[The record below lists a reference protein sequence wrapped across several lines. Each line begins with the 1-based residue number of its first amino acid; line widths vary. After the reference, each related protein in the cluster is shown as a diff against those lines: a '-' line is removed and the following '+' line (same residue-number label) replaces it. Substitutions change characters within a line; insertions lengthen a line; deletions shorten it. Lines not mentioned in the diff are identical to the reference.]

1 MISTKNTQFLESFK
15 KELDTGE
22 KFGYTRRV
30 CNDFLSP
37 RVTNKAVFVHNY
49 QKYKQNEQ
57 MSRKTSQEKDFIQL
71 NESSGLDISL
81 AFQRKM

>member
-1 MISTKNTQFLESFK
+1 MISTQNTQFLESFK

-57 MSRKTSQEKDFIQL
+57 MSRKTSQEKDFI
-71 NESSGLDISL
+71 
-81 AFQRKM
+81 

>member
-49 QKYKQNEQ
+49 QKYKQNEH

-81 AFQRKM
+81 AFQRKL